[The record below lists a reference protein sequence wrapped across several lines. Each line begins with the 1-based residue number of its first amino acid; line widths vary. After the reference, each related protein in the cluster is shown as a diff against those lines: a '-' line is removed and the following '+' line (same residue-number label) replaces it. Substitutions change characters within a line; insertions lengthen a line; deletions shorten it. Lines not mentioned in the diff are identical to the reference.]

1 MSKHIEYLRNFVTVT
16 VLCVCFHGTL
26 QLVPLP
32 DFIHPCGELTD
43 ECFTKATLDAIPGV
57 VRGIPEA
64 DIPPLDPLYLEK
76 NITMNLPG
84 NVKMT
89 FHNGKLVGL
98 STCVP
103 EKVSSRREKR
113 TFIFD
118 MHCNFTIKGR
128 YSINGKILLFNLD
141 TEGSAKIKIWN
152 QHIHLEVLE
161 KVVKGKDGEG
171 HYKINS
177 YKYKADYG
185 TDLKLNLTNLFRGS
199 PQISAN
205 ILEVLNSNAQLVAQ
219 EFGGPILDYAIDYAM
234 NVTQRFFSTYTY
246 DQISKVP
253 LSEEFF
259 EDDK

>member
-1 MSKHIEYLRNFVTVT
+1 MARVVETLANVFGVT
-16 VLCVCFHGTL
+16 VLFVCFRNTL
-26 QLVPLP
+26 QLVPIP

-64 DIPPLDPLYLEK
+64 GIPPLDPLYLDR
-76 NITMNLPG
+76 NITINLPG
-84 NVKMT
+84 NVKLT
-89 FHNGKLVGL
+89 FHNGKLTGL

-103 EKVSSRREKR
+103 DKVSSRREKR

-118 MHCNFTIKGR
+118 IHCNFTIRGHYSVLGR
-128 YSINGKILLFNLD
+128 ILLFSLD

-161 KVVKGKDGEG
+161 KVVKDKNGEG

-185 TDLKLNLTNLFRGS
+185 SDLKLNLTNLFRGS
-199 PQISAN
+199 PEISAN
-205 ILEVLNSNAQLVAQ
+205 ILDVLNSNAQLVAA

-253 LSEEFF
+253 LTEDFF
-259 EDDK
+259 EDD

>member
-1 MSKHIEYLRNFVTVT
+1 MARAFETLANVFGVT
-16 VLCVCFHGTL
+16 VLFVCFHNTL

-64 DIPPLDPLYLEK
+64 GIPSLDPLYLDR

-89 FHNGKLVGL
+89 FHNGKLSGL
-98 STCVP
+98 STCIP
-103 EKVSSRREKR
+103 DKVSSRREKR

-118 MHCNFTIKGR
+118 IHCNFTIRGH
-128 YSINGKILLFNLD
+128 YSILGRILLFSLD

-161 KVVKGKDGEG
+161 KVVKDEKGEG

-185 TDLKLNLTNLFRGS
+185 SDLKLNLTNLFRGS
-199 PQISAN
+199 PAISAN
-205 ILEVLNSNAQLVAQ
+205 ILDVLNSNSQLVAA

-253 LSEEFF
+253 LTDDFF
-259 EDDK
+259 EDN

>member
-1 MSKHIEYLRNFVTVT
+1 MVRVVETLANVFAVT
-16 VLCVCFHGTL
+16 VLCVCFHNTL
-26 QLVPLP
+26 QLVPIP

-64 DIPPLDPLYLEK
+64 GIPPLDPLYLDR
-76 NITMNLPG
+76 NITINLPG
-84 NVKMT
+84 NVKLT
-89 FHNGKLVGL
+89 FHNGKLTGL

-103 EKVSSRREKR
+103 DKVSSRREKR

-118 MHCNFTIKGR
+118 IHCNFTIRGH
-128 YSINGKILLFNLD
+128 YSILGRILLFSLD

-161 KVVKGKDGEG
+161 KVVKDKNGEG

-185 TDLKLNLTNLFRGS
+185 SDLKLNLTNLFRGS
-199 PQISAN
+199 PEISAN
-205 ILEVLNSNAQLVAQ
+205 ILDVLNSNAQLVAA

-253 LSEEFF
+253 LTEDFF
-259 EDDK
+259 EDD